1 MYLRF
6 SKGKFEPKSKV
17 TIGRVRSVLKMNKF
31 HECAIMFKLKK

>member
-17 TIGRVRSVLKMNKF
+17 TIGRVRSVLKKNEF
-31 HECAIMFKLKK
+31 HECAIMLKLKK